1 MQEVEEREG
10 GLWAGKFHLMSIGL
24 TNTMQNTDMLYGE
37 AARGHLLIR
46 DQLYCTSILCMK

>member
-10 GLWAGKFHLMSIGL
+10 GLWAGKFHLMFHSWL
-24 TNTMQNTDMLYGE
+24 DKYHAVQNADGLYGE

-46 DQLYCTSILCMK
+46 DQLYCTSI

>member
-46 DQLYCTSILCMK
+46 DQPYCASILCMK